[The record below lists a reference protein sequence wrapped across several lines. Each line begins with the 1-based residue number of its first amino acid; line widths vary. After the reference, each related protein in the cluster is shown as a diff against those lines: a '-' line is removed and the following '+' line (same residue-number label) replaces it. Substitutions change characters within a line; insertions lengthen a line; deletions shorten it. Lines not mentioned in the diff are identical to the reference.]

1 MRAGLIAL
9 LLLVAGVAQAEV
21 QVADPYVRA
30 TVPGAHVSAAFA
42 TLFNPEEDVRQLVTV
57 SSPVAKQVELHDM
70 VVSPDGVMNMQKVE
84 QITIPAKGTLM
95 LKPGS
100 LHIMLLQLTQPL
112 PVGAVVPL
120 TLTFDNGQQVQIQ
133 ATARDVAP
141 AGHHHPKA

>member
-1 MRAGLIAL
+1 MRAGLISL
-9 LLLVAGVAQAEV
+9 LLLAAGFAQAEV
-21 QVADPYVRA
+21 QVAEPYVRA
-30 TVPGAHVSAAFA
+30 TVPGAQMSAAFA
-42 TLFNPEEDVRQLVTV
+42 TLFNPEDDERHLVAV
-57 SSPVAKQVELHDM
+57 SSSVAKQVELHDM

-112 PVGAVVPL
+112 PAGTEVPL

-133 ATARDVAP
+133 ATAREVKP
-141 AGHHHPKA
+141 AGHHHPKS